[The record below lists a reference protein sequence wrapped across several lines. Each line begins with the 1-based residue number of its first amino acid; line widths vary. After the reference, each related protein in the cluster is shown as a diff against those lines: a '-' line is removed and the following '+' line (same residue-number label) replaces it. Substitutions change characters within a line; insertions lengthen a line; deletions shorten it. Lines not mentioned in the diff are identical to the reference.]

1 LVVFQIPADIF
12 QVVDVH
18 VWHPEVFGKLGVER
32 EVDLA
37 RIPAR
42 IGVDRAPVSTKK
54 SRLKPLD
61 DEVEGEADGK
71 LEVVNLN
78 DLKLK
83 QVWKL
88 KIVIL
93 KTII

>member
-1 LVVFQIPADIF
+1 
-12 QVVDVH
+12 VVDVH

-37 RIPAR
+37 RIPTR
-42 IGVDRAPVSTKK
+42 IGVDRAPVSTEK
-54 SRLKPLD
+54 SRLEPLD

-83 QVWKL
+83 QV
-88 KIVIL
+88 
-93 KTII
+93 